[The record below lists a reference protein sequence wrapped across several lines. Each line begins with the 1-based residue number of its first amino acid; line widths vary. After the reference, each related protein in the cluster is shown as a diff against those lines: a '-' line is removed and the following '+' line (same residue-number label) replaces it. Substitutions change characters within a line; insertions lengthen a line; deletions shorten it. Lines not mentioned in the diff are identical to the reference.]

1 MNATKPAWA
10 VGSHVVTIRR
20 EATQWMARDSKGT
33 WRTYGAYKPLAT
45 ALEVAQWLYHADE
58 IESAEWQGDSVV
70 ARIFT
75 AWETEAEP
83 Q

>member
-1 MNATKPAWA
+1 MNATKPSWA
-10 VGSHVVTIRR
+10 VGSHAVTIRR
-20 EATQWMARDSKGT
+20 EATQWVARDSKGD
-33 WRTYGAYKPLAT
+33 WRTRGNWKQFET

-58 IESAEWQGDSVV
+58 IESAEWQGDCVV